1 MSSIKFSERLVFK
14 PALEILLLAWAAAA
28 ILSIFLLLSPFV
40 PSFAGIA
47 RTLIDLLPADI
58 LAWPTYTT

>member
-14 PALEILLLAWAAAA
+14 PALEILLLAWATIA
-28 ILSIFLLLSPFV
+28 ILSILLLASPFV
-40 PSFAGIA
+40 PSLAGIG
-47 RTLIDLLPADI
+47 RTLIDLLPADS

>member
-14 PALEILLLAWAAAA
+14 PALEILLLAWVMVA
-28 ILSIFLLLSPFV
+28 ILSILLLASPFV
-40 PSFAGIA
+40 PSFAGIG
-47 RTLIDLLPADI
+47 RTLIDLLPSDS

>member
-14 PALEILLLAWAAAA
+14 PALEILLLAWVTVA
-28 ILSIFLLLSPFV
+28 ILSILLLASPFV
-40 PSFAGIA
+40 PSFAGIG
-47 RTLIDLLPADI
+47 RTLIDLLPADS